1 MQTMPSILN
10 NHFTHD
16 TIMHAIGRQAEQD
29 QLAAALISAQ
39 GEVQTYQQMMRC
51 VSQLTEQLANMGIR
65 RGDRVTVVLANSPQM
80 AMVFLAVTAIGAC
93 APLSTG
99 YSKDEFLFYLAD
111 VKAKAVIIE
120 STGNAA
126 AEAAAQE
133 LKIPIIRL
141 TEETHEKN
149 KRLRLTGNVRPDQK
163 TRSFAGADDIALI
176 IHTSGTT
183 SRPKMAPLTHKM
195 INTSL
200 QNTARAFCLTGKD
213 RCLNTAPLFHTHG
226 LVIAVLASLVSGGS
240 VIICANAYDAELFFH
255 MLNKMKPTWYTAAP
269 TVHQNILRHA
279 LATGQPAL
287 PSSLRFIRSAAA
299 ALAPALIEK
308 LEEVF
313 QVPVIETY
321 GMTEASSQ
329 IASNPLPPEKR
340 KLGSV
345 GKSNGCEIRIVDQQ
359 GCQLPPNETGEII
372 LSGNT
377 VLNGYENNPQ
387 ANRDAF
393 LGQWF
398 KSGDQGYFDDDGY
411 LFITGRSKEIINRG
425 GQKVSPQMVDECLL
439 AHPCIAEAAAF
450 ALSHPKLGED
460 VAAAVVF
467 KPGREVQERDLR
479 RFLLGKLAF
488 YKVPSRFFFV
498 DALPKG
504 STGKIQR
511 VFLARQL
518 GIAGASINEQ
528 RKLVTPRNEQEEQL
542 IKLWEEI
549 LEIRPISVT
558 DDFFQLG
565 GDSLAAVRLL
575 TMVEERW
582 GQSIPLMDLFA
593 GCSVEKMALLLDKQ
607 EDDMPIGSSIVPIQV
622 KGANPIL
629 FCVHPIDGK
638 VVEYVYLSKCLG
650 DLFPVYGL
658 RFQQEALANPEMSI
672 ESLASRYVRDIRA
685 VQPHGPYH
693 LAGHSLGG
701 LIAFEM
707 AQQLHRAGQEIA
719 LLALF
724 DTRHPTVMI
733 RGLLRPER
741 ELYRLVY
748 RVKKSMRR
756 REEFSEGGW
765 KEYFQSRAQKE
776 LDRLRRKVGK
786 FIPALAVNQ
795 GRKTEEQQLRSQ
807 FMTARRKYQPALF
820 PGKLTL
826 FCAADQEEYGN
837 QGQELGWSGLA
848 EKGIDVYQIPG
859 DHRTLMLEPQVSE
872 LALRLK
878 KIITREEINSVN
890 RKGRRK
896 IAGVE

>member
-1 MQTMPSILN
+1 MQKMPSIPSSN
-10 NHFTHD
+10 FSHD
-16 TIMHAIGRQAEQD
+16 TIMDTIGRQAEKNP
-29 QLAAALISAQ
+29 LAAALISAQ
-39 GEVQTYQQMMRC
+39 EQVHTYHEMMLN
-51 VSQLTEQLANMGIR
+51 VSQLSEQLSKMGIH
-65 RGDRVTVVLANSPQM
+65 RGDRVAVALPNSPEL
-80 AMVFLAVTAIGAC
+80 AMVFLGVSAIGAC
-93 APLSTG
+93 APLYPG
-99 YSKDEFLFYLAD
+99 YSKDEFMFYLAD
-111 VKAKAVIIE
+111 VKAKTFIIE
-120 STGNAA
+120 EAGNTA

-133 LKIPIIRL
+133 LAIPVIRL
-141 TEETHEKN
+141 AAEGQGGN
-149 KRLRLTGNVRPDQK
+149 KGPFLIGDARSHTGGM
-163 TRSFAGADDIALI
+163 TFAMSDDTALI

-183 SRPKMAPLTHKM
+183 SRPKMVPLTHKM

-200 QNTARAFCLTGKD
+200 QNTARAFRLTAQD

-226 LVIAVLASLVSGGS
+226 LVIAVLASLATGGS
-240 VIICANAYDAELFFH
+240 VVICANAYDAELFFH
-255 MLNKMKPTWYTAAP
+255 MLETMKPTWYTAAP

-308 LEEVF
+308 LEDAF
-313 QVPVIETY
+313 GVPVIETY

-345 GKSNGCEIRIVDQQ
+345 GKSNGCEIQIVDQQ
-359 GCQLPPNETGEII
+359 GCRLPPNETGEII

-377 VLNGYENNPQ
+377 VLSGYENNPQ

-393 LGQWF
+393 HGRWF

-425 GQKVSPQMVDECLL
+425 GQKVSPQLVDECLL
-439 AHPCIAEAAAF
+439 EHPCIAEAAAF

-467 KPGREVQERDLR
+467 KPGREVQECDLR

-511 VFLARQL
+511 ALLAEQL
-518 GIAGASINEQ
+518 GIAGSTINEQ

-549 LEIRPISVT
+549 LETGPISVT

-582 GQSIPLMDLFA
+582 GQSIPLMDLFE
-593 GCSVEKMALLLDKQ
+593 GCSVEKMALLLAEQ
-607 EDDMPIGSSIVPIQV
+607 EDGMPVGSSVVPIQL
-622 KGANPIL
+622 KGSNPIL

-658 RFQQEALANPEMSI
+658 RFQEVLGNPEMSI
-672 ESLASRYVRDIRA
+672 ESLARRYVRDIRA
-685 VQPHGPYH
+685 VQPQGPYY

-707 AQQLHRAGQEIA
+707 AQQLRRAGQEIA

-724 DTRHPTVMI
+724 DTRHPNVMI

-748 RVKKSMRR
+748 RVKKSMLR
-756 REEFSEGGW
+756 REEFSGGGW

-837 QGQELGWSGLA
+837 QDQELGWSGLA
-848 EKGIDVYQIPG
+848 EKGIDVYKIPG

-872 LALRLK
+872 LALRLE
-878 KIITREEINSVN
+878 KIIKREEINSAN